1 MWRRSEGGGEMECGT
16 VAEKVEKAAEKAR
29 SREAIHLR

>member
-1 MWRRSEGGGEMECGT
+1 VEMKVECGT

>member
-1 MWRRSEGGGEMECGT
+1 LEVEVKCGT